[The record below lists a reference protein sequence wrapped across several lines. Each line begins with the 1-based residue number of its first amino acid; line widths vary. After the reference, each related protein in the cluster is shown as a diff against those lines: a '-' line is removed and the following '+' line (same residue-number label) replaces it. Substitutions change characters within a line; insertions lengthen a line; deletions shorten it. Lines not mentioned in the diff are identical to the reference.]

1 MKSVALFFKTHC
13 ARAMSATLVFAI
25 TAGLSIALPTEV
37 LAQNKSVAASS
48 VPNSRLLGTGTLR
61 WLAFK
66 IYDARLYAPSELSSA
81 KNWQQVPLALE
92 LTYARSIKGE
102 QIAQTSADEISR
114 LGTADA
120 AKVTAWSAAM
130 KQLFPDV
137 KEGDQIVG
145 VYKPNQSV
153 SFFLN
158 GKPLVIVN
166 PNSTDNSKAGP
177 SGLGPLSDP
186 NFGKAFFAIWLDAK
200 TRDQGLRKALLGQ
213 IADEP
218 STISTSSSTSGGPP
232 VGTSSGST
240 SSRNLNPPAST
251 N

>member
-1 MKSVALFFKTHC
+1 MNIVSHRFEAPLAPKLFAVACLSVAFF
-13 ARAMSATLVFAI
+13 V
-25 TAGLSIALPTEV
+25 LSGISTVPQA
-37 LAQNKSVAASS
+37 LAQNKSIAASS
-48 VPNSRLLGTGTLR
+48 VPNSRLLGSGTLR

-66 IYDARLYAPSELSSA
+66 VYDARLYGPIELASA
-81 KNWQQVPLALE
+81 KNWQQVPLALQ

-114 LGTADA
+114 LGTGDS
-120 AKVTAWSAAM
+120 AKIAAWSTAM

-153 SFFLN
+153 AFFLN
-158 GKPLVIVN
+158 GKPLTI
-166 PNSTDNSKAGP
+166 S
-177 SGLGPLSDP
+177 SGTGTSSLGALSDP
-186 NFGKAFFAIWLDAK
+186 NFGKAFFAIWLDTK

-213 IADEP
+213 LADE
-218 STISTSSSTSGGPP
+218 STSGG
-232 VGTSSGST
+232 SSNTG
-240 SSRNLNPPAST
+240 NLNSPAST

>member
-1 MKSVALFFKTHC
+1 MNIVPNRFEASLTRKLCAVACLSVVFFVLSGIATPPQ
-13 ARAMSATLVFAI
+13 ASAQSNSL
-25 TAGLSIALPTEV
+25 
-37 LAQNKSVAASS
+37 AASS
-48 VPNSRLLGTGTLR
+48 IPNSRLLGSGTLR

-66 IYDARLYAPSELSSA
+66 VYDARLYAPIELASA
-81 KNWQQVPLALE
+81 KNWQQVPLALQ

-102 QIAQTSADEISR
+102 QIAQASADEMSR
-114 LGTADA
+114 IGTGDS
-120 AKVTAWSAAM
+120 AKIAAWSVAM

-153 SFFLN
+153 VFFLN
-158 GKPLVIVN
+158 GKPLTI
-166 PNSTDNSKAGP
+166 NSGTSTTN
-177 SGLGPLSDP
+177 LGALSDP

-213 IADEP
+213 LADE
-218 STISTSSSTSGGPP
+218 TTSGSAHG
-232 VGTSSGST
+232 
-240 SSRNLNPPAST
+240 NLNSPAST

>member
-1 MKSVALFFKTHC
+1 MKTIHHHFKALLTRKFFALGALSVVFF
-13 ARAMSATLVFAI
+13 
-25 TAGLSIALPTEV
+25 V
-37 LAQNKSVAASS
+37 LAGMTTPPQALAQSKGLAASS
-48 VPNSRLLGTGTLR
+48 VPNSRLLGSGTLR

-66 IYDARLYAPSELSSA
+66 VYDARLYAPIELASA
-81 KNWQQVPLALE
+81 KNWQQVPLALQ

-114 LGTADA
+114 LGTGDS
-120 AKVTAWSAAM
+120 AKIAAWSTAM

-153 SFFLN
+153 AFFLN
-158 GKPLVIVN
+158 GKPLTISSN
-166 PNSTDNSKAGP
+166 TSASN
-177 SGLGPLSDP
+177 LGPLSDP
-186 NFGKAFFAIWLDAK
+186 SFGKAFFAIWLDTK

-213 IADEP
+213 LADEP
-218 STISTSSSTSGGPP
+218 ASGGSSSAS
-232 VGTSSGST
+232 
-240 SSRNLNPPAST
+240 NLNSPAST

>member
-1 MKSVALFFKTHC
+1 MRPIAKLFNPQSTRSVCTVALVVTMFCTGLGVIKQPQ
-13 ARAMSATLVFAI
+13 AFAQEK
-25 TAGLSIALPTEV
+25 S
-37 LAQNKSVAASS
+37 LAANS
-48 VPNSRLLGTGTLR
+48 VPNSKLLGSGTLR

-66 IYDARLYAPSELSSA
+66 VYEARLYAPVELASA
-81 KNWQQVPLALE
+81 KNWQQVPLALQ

-102 QIAQTSADEISR
+102 QIAQASADEMNR
-114 LGTADA
+114 LGSGDPSKIA
-120 AKVTAWSAAM
+120 AWTAAM

-153 SFFLN
+153 AFFYN
-158 GKPLVIVN
+158 GKPLTLSNSNVAGS
-166 PNSTDNSKAGP
+166 PNSSGSNLGSSNLGP
-177 SGLGPLSDP
+177 TNLGPLSDP

-213 IADEP
+213 LADDAVSGGAP
-218 STISTSSSTSGGPP
+218 STS
-232 VGTSSGST
+232 
-240 SSRNLNPPAST
+240 NLNPPAST